1 MSSSYNLWFCHDYG
15 ENVTAPVVNLCQ
27 LEALLLV
34 ISQSDPI
41 PSVVVTSVKADRCST
56 KQTFSFLTNSSGFIE
71 ITPEACEGLF
81 QLLDKNIFMPKQ
93 GVGIG
98 KVGAHLSKRNHVDSF
113 VCGTFFTHLDSPL
126 EEFDSIFMLLLMRK
140 TVSTSTP

>member
-1 MSSSYNLWFCHDYG
+1 MIT
-15 ENVTAPVVNLCQ
+15 ENNITAPVINLCQ

-34 ISQSDPI
+34 ISQSNPI

-56 KQTFSFLTNSSGFIE
+56 KRTFSFLTNSSGFID
-71 ITPEACEGLF
+71 ITPEACEC
-81 QLLDKNIFMPKQ
+81 LLKLLNKNILMPKQ
-93 GVGIG
+93 SVGIG

-113 VCGTFFTHLDSPL
+113 MCRTFFTHLDSPL